1 MLEGVIVGGGFSS
14 TIAAI
19 MLAKAG
25 YRMALAARCPVYSE
39 DFRAEHLDQARVE
52 ALSRMQLLDGS
63 FLTHHAS
70 DISQHPAAG
79 CPGHRG
85 HVSECPEEAACS
97 RR

>member
-1 MLEGVIVGGGFSS
+1 MLAVVIIGGGFSG
-14 TIAAI
+14 TIAVV
-19 MLAKAG
+19 MLARAG
-25 YRMALAARCPVYSE
+25 YRIALVDQHPRYPE